1 MVPCELSIEP
11 VKRTSAEGS
20 AVAASARPE
29 RGASS
34 ALPGFH
40 RLPLAERRALVSS
53 LTGLGA
59 DDWRVLSGDEGLCS
73 EQAEHMVEN
82 LVGVLA
88 LPLGLCVNLR
98 VDGRDRLVPM
108 AIEEAS
114 VVAAASHA
122 AKLLRAG
129 GGIATSRPTPL
140 MIGQVQLLDVPDA
153 AAAEAA
159 VLGARA
165 ELLAAASHCDPC
177 LVRKG
182 GGAVEL
188 EVRHLPAQPGDPVG
202 PMLVVHLVVDVR
214 EAMGA
219 NTVNGMCE
227 RLAPRL
233 ARLTG
238 GRVRLRIVS
247 NLADR
252 RTVVAEGQVPLG
264 ALEGKGCGNARDLAQ
279 GIVEA
284 SVFAERDPYR
294 AATHNKGIMNGVDAV
309 LMAFGQDWRA
319 AEAGA
324 HAFAARD
331 GRYSALAT
339 WRVDGDALRGRL
351 ELPLPVGV
359 VGGVTAVHPTYQ
371 LTRRLAGVGSAA
383 ELASIAAAVGLAQNL
398 GALRALAAEG
408 IQHGHMR
415 VHARNIAVACGA
427 IDHEVDWV
435 AERIAGSGQPSQQ
448 AARDV
453 LDRLRG
459 TDASAFDGSAALTRF
474 AALGHSYL
482 EPMLGLVEQV
492 VRETSGDGSSL
503 SEMCAY
509 HMGSGGKRLRAILPL
524 AVADVLGTDPA
535 RLVPFGAACEMLH
548 NATLVHDD
556 LQDGDQLRRGRA
568 TVWHRFG
575 AAPAINLGD
584 AMFYYTLLL
593 IDRLELPAARR
604 QAVAR
609 RTLRDTL
616 RVIGGQERE
625 LGLGKLTRPRLEDYF
640 AVVEGKTSG
649 LFALPMAGAAA
660 LCGAA
665 PPLVHALEQAARHLG
680 VLFQIQDDLL
690 DLYGE
695 KGRDCAGSDI
705 REGKRS
711 VLAVHSLGHAPPDEA
726 RRLRDIL
733 DHERSATTRKE
744 VAEAM
749 ALFER
754 HGSPGF
760 ALREIA
766 QRRRRALAAAAHGD
780 HPALVGLIDA
790 LSDILVE
797 PIRPVMARFEV
808 LA

>member
-1 MVPCELSIEP
+1 MVQCELSMDS
-11 VKRTSAEGS
+11 VNRT
-20 AVAASARPE
+20 AADAGAAPARPG
-29 RGASS
+29 RSASS

-40 RLPLAERRALVSS
+40 RLPMAERRALVSS
-53 LTGLGA
+53 LTDLGA
-59 DDWRVLSGDEGLCS
+59 DDWRVLAGDEGLCA

-114 VVAAASHA
+114 VIAAASHA

-129 GGIATSRPTPL
+129 GGITTSRAAPL
-140 MIGQVQLLDVPDA
+140 MIGQIQLLDVADA

-165 ELLAAASHCDPC
+165 ELLAAASQCDPC

-188 EVRHLPAQPGDPVG
+188 EVRHLPAHPGDPIG

-252 RTVVAEGQVPLG
+252 RTVVAEGRVPL
-264 ALEGKGCGNARDLAQ
+264 ALLETKGGGNARDLAQ

-324 HAFAARD
+324 HAFAARA

-339 WRVDGDALRGRL
+339 WRIEGEALRGRV
-351 ELPLPVGV
+351 ELPMPVGV
-359 VGGVTAVHPTYQ
+359 VGGVTAVHPAYP
-371 LTRRLAGVGSAA
+371 LTRRLAGVSSAA
-383 ELASIAAAVGLAQNL
+383 ELGSIAAAVGLAQNL

-408 IQHGHMR
+408 IQQGHMR
-415 VHARNIAVACGA
+415 LHARSIAVACGA
-427 IDHEVDWV
+427 LDHEVDWV
-435 AERIAGSGQPSQQ
+435 AERISRSAQPTRE
-448 AARDV
+448 AARE
-453 LDRLRG
+453 LLGRLRG
-459 TDASAFDGSAALTRF
+459 ADALAVDGSAALTRF
-474 AALGHSYL
+474 ATLGQSYL
-482 EPMLGLVEQV
+482 AAMLGLVEQV
-492 VRETSGDGSSL
+492 VREASGDGSRL
-503 SEMCAY
+503 TEMCAY

-524 AVADVLGTDPA
+524 AVADLLGVDPA
-535 RLVPFGAACEMLH
+535 LLVPFGAACEMLH

-556 LQDGDQLRRGRA
+556 LQDGDELRRGRA

-593 IDRLELPAARR
+593 IDRLALPVARR

-625 LGLGKLTRPRLEDYF
+625 LGLARLDRPRLEDYF

-649 LFALPMAGAAA
+649 LFALPMAGAAV

-690 DLYGE
+690 DVYGE
-695 KGRDCAGSDI
+695 KGRDRAGSDI

-711 VLAVHSLGHAPPDEA
+711 VLAVHALQHAPAGDA
-726 RRLRDIL
+726 QRLRAIL
-733 DHERSATTRKE
+733 DRQRAATTREE

-749 ALFER
+749 ELFER
-754 HGSPGF
+754 HGAPGF
-760 ALREIA
+760 ALQEIA

-780 HPALVGLIDA
+780 HPALVGMIDA
-790 LSDILVE
+790 LSELLVE
-797 PIRPVMARFEV
+797 PIRPVMSRFEV